1 MPVLAK
7 SHGIVMR
14 LLIDRTFGAHF
25 HAFFGDAEL
34 VIGLAPMRI
43 IQGDAPAWVQDWA
56 LNWVRRHQHEVLSGM
71 DIDPALAAP
80 IARHE
85 QLAFAN

>member
-1 MPVLAK
+1 
-7 SHGIVMR
+7 
-14 LLIDRTFGAHF
+14 
-25 HAFFGDAEL
+25 
-34 VIGLAPMRI
+34 MRI